1 MAQKRE
7 KENPGGFKNKRNDG
21 KGRQDNREATKEDA
35 EKMGFNFSKGG
46 PPRFQNKKKEGE
58 AAQQKN
64 HDKDLRAV
72 INEEKD
78 KEEEVIHTY
87 QTKENRQ

>member
-46 PPRFQNKKKEGE
+46 PPRF
-58 AAQQKN
+58 
-64 HDKDLRAV
+64 
-72 INEEKD
+72 
-78 KEEEVIHTY
+78 
-87 QTKENRQ
+87 